1 MRSCGR
7 GLASSVPSEQQKT
20 SEARSRTMRAV
31 RSQNTG
37 LEMRVRRL
45 MHSMGYRYRLYV
57 KELPGKPDLVFRS
70 RKRAI
75 FVHGCFWHGHDCSR
89 GARLPRDNA
98 EYWRQKITKNRLRD
112 VNNQALLASEG
123 WKVLVVWE
131 CQTKDLNDLAAML
144 TDFME

>member
-1 MRSCGR
+1 
-7 GLASSVPSEQQKT
+7 
-20 SEARSRTMRAV
+20 
-31 RSQNTG
+31 
-37 LEMRVRRL
+37 